1 MHNQILL
8 NYLKEYAQAQPDKR
22 LLGDSQGW
30 LTASQVLSRVEETA
44 GRLYGLGLRSGD
56 WIALRMDQTA
66 EGIIMVLSLMALGV
80 TAPLTN
86 ARTPVRKALEDAL
99 YAGRL
104 DGTLSGETG
113 TWLLEKGDKI
123 FPVADAPVSPFE
135 ISNDPFAPAV
145 VIFTSGSTGKSKG
158 VILSQ
163 DNLTCNLWAV
173 NIVGGYRKDDIALG
187 ALPVDHVFGLI
198 MLFGAVALEHALYL
212 TPGSDLTTVVR
223 TIQEQKITRMNGVT
237 ALYLNMAALKNEYDL
252 SSLRIGFIGGG
263 PCTAEQFIKIEEEL
277 GMTLISGYGMS
288 ECMGITANDYRASRE
303 ARSSTVGPFY
313 TVNESRILD
322 LDGRECAPGR
332 IGEVCTRGPQLML
345 GYCDE
350 EHNRAAFD
358 SRGFFHTDDLG
369 YLDED
374 GNLHLTGR
382 KRDIIIRNGVNIPS
396 RRIEEALLSIP
407 GVDDAM
413 VIGLPHPVQ
422 GEAPWAL
429 VKSALTEKE
438 LLARMTALVPKN
450 EIPMGILV
458 VEIIPYNR
466 NGKPDKVKG
475 KEILEQWVKASF

>member
-1 MHNQILL
+1 MHNQVLL
-8 NYLKEYAQAQPDKR
+8 NYLKEYAKETPDKR
-22 LLGDSQGW
+22 LLGDSKGW
-30 LTASQVLSRVEETA
+30 LTASQVLAQVEETA
-44 GRLYGLGLRSGD
+44 GKLYGLGLRAGD
-56 WIALRMDQTA
+56 WVALRMDQTA

-86 ARTPVRKALEDAL
+86 ARTPVRQALLDAQ
-99 YAGRL
+99 YTGRL
-104 DGTLSGETG
+104 DGTLSSESGR
-113 TWLLEKGDKI
+113 WILEKNGEA
-123 FPVADAPVSPFE
+123 FAVAEVPGSPFE
-135 ISNDPFAPAV
+135 LNRDPFSPAV

-187 ALPVDHVFGLI
+187 ALPMDHVFGLI
-198 MLFGAVALEHALYL
+198 MLFGAVALRHALYL
-212 TPGSDLTTVVR
+212 TPGNDLKTLVR
-223 TIQEQKITRMNGVT
+223 TIQDQKITRMNGVT
-237 ALYLNMAALKNEYDL
+237 ALYLNMASLKNEYDL

-263 PCTAEQFIKIEEEL
+263 PCTAAQFVKIEEEL

-303 ARSSTVGPFY
+303 ARSNTVGPFY

-322 LDGRECAPGR
+322 ENGVECEPGQ

-350 EHNRAAFD
+350 AHNRAAFD
-358 SRGFFHTDDLG
+358 ANGFFHTSDLG
-369 YLDED
+369 YLDAD

-382 KRDIIIRNGVNIPS
+382 ARDIIIRNGVNIPA

-407 GVDDAM
+407 GVEDAM
-413 VIGLPHPVQ
+413 VVGLAHDAQ
-422 GEAPWAL
+422 GEVPYAL
-429 VKSALTEKE
+429 VKSTLTEKE
-438 LLARMTALVPKN
+438 ILARLTALIPKN
-450 EIPMGILV
+450 EVPVGILAA
-458 VEIIPYNR
+458 EALPFNR

-475 KEILEQWVKASF
+475 KEMLEQWVKALF

>member
-8 NYLKEYAQAQPDKR
+8 NYLKEYAQARPDKR
-22 LLGDSQGW
+22 LLGDSHGW
-30 LTASQVLSRVEETA
+30 LTAAQVLERVEETA
-44 GRLYGLGLRSGD
+44 GKLWGLGLRSD
-56 WIALRMDQTA
+56 HWVALRMDQTA
-66 EGIIMVLSLMALGV
+66 ECIIMVLSLMALGV

-86 ARTPVRKALEDAL
+86 ARTPVRKALEDAQ
-99 YAGRL
+99 YEGRL
-104 DGTLSGETG
+104 DGTLSAETG
-113 TWLLEKGDKI
+113 AWLLEKDGKT
-123 FPVADAPVSPFE
+123 FPVADAPAASFAV
-135 ISNDPFAPAV
+135 SNDPFSPAV

-187 ALPVDHVFGLI
+187 ALPMDHVFGLI
-198 MLFGAVALEHALYL
+198 MLFGAIALEHALYL
-212 TPGSDLTTVVR
+212 TPGNDLKAVVQ
-223 TIQEQKITRMNGVT
+223 TIQDQKITRMNGVT

-263 PCTAEQFIKIEEEL
+263 PCTAAQFVKIEEEL
-277 GMTLISGYGMS
+277 EMTLISGYGMS

-303 ARSSTVGPFY
+303 ARSNTVGPFY

-322 LDGRECAPGR
+322 ANGLECAPGQ
-332 IGEVCTRGPQLML
+332 IGEICTRGPELML

-350 EHNRAAFD
+350 AHNKAAFD

-369 YLDED
+369 YLDAD

-382 KRDIIIRNGVNIPS
+382 KRDIIIRNGVNIPA

-413 VIGLPHPVQ
+413 VVGLPHDAQ
-422 GEAPWAL
+422 GEVPCAL
-429 VKSALTEKE
+429 VKSTLTEIE
-438 LLARMTALVPKN
+438 ILARLTALIPKN
-450 EIPMGILV
+450 EIPVGILV
-458 VEIIPYNR
+458 AETLPLNR

-475 KEILEQWVKASF
+475 KEILEKWVKASF